1 MASSQVRLEALK
13 LAVMGDGDVEHN
25 APRYE
30 RFIETGSFEE
40 QKEVDVNQKSVNTS
54 KQSDEVVDLD
64 GKSNPNVRRRKK

>member
-13 LAVMGDGDVEHN
+13 LAVMGDGDVERN

-40 QKEVDVNQKSVNTS
+40 QKEVDDNQKSVNTS

-64 GKSNPNVRRRKK
+64 GKSKPNVRRRKK